1 MDLNALVSYFNT
13 EHKALGE
20 QLRADAKHMGPV
32 AEAVVSTF
40 RTTLHS
46 GFTWLIQFAEHQDS
60 PAVRN
65 MRLAHASVN
74 GAFQV
79 TETFFKANPGPNM
92 PQSLRDIYTAY
103 LERFEQAQLVAEEK
117 HLWA

>member
-1 MDLNALVSYFNT
+1 MNLNALVSYFNT

-20 QLRADAKHMGPV
+20 QLRADAKHLGPV
-32 AEAVVSTF
+32 AEAVVSAF

-65 MRLAHASVN
+65 MRLAHSN
-74 GAFQV
+74 ISGAYQV
-79 TETFFKANPGPNM
+79 TDAFFKASSGPNM
-92 PQSLRDIYTAY
+92 PQSMRDSYTAY
-103 LERFEQAQLVAEEK
+103 LERFEQAQLIAEEK
-117 HLWA
+117 NLRG